1 MIMKCVFLKTVILNL
16 FLLSLFVNAR
26 MKFKNCKFLKT
37 GKDGIE
43 GMKRNNSYTVYLD
56 TRYLRVGGVYFRS
69 NLQGYLLS
77 LTVSKLKSLC
87 VTSKRGSLYQNC

>member
-37 GKDGIE
+37 GKEELKEWRGII
-43 GMKRNNSYTVYLD
+43 RTQYVWILD
-56 TRYLRVGGVYFRS
+56 MRELEAFTS
-69 NLQGYLLS
+69 DTNLEGYLL
-77 LTVSKLKSLC
+77 TVS
-87 VTSKRGSLYQNC
+87 